1 MVEVFKP
8 NIYYYVKKSNYEKK
22 ALVSNST
29 LFCDL
34 NNK

>member
-22 ALVSNST
+22 SISIQQYTILW
-29 LFCDL
+29 F
-34 NNK
+34 K